1 MVQKLWEIKICRKGY
16 KWWTKKAHSCNTECW
31 FSSSWPIGYQKKIN
45 KKHKTVRADLD
56 GAGLLDGLC
65 VYLCIWVSVLCW
77 LQKTDWTIDCKRFI
91 KTPTKQ
97 EKLSMKERVT
107 YYKEQYKKAKAEG
120 YKGSYTSYTKKNGL
134 GWKTIFYISRIR
146 KWIRYS

>member
-1 MVQKLWEIKICRKGY
+1 MV
-16 KWWTKKAHSCNTECW
+16 
-31 FSSSWPIGYQKKIN
+31 
-45 KKHKTVRADLD
+45 LD
-56 GAGLLDGLC
+56 
-65 VYLCIWVSVLCW
+65 YLMVCGVFGSPFYV
-77 LQKTDWTIDCKRFI
+77 DCKKGIELLTAKDLF

-134 GWKTIFYISRIR
+134 G
-146 KWIRYS
+146 

>member
-1 MVQKLWEIKICRKGY
+1 MVLDYLMVCGVFSVFGSPFYVDYKKGIELLTA
-16 KWWTKKAHSCNTECW
+16 K
-31 FSSSWPIGYQKKIN
+31 
-45 KKHKTVRADLD
+45 DL
-56 GAGLLDGLC
+56 
-65 VYLCIWVSVLCW
+65 
-77 LQKTDWTIDCKRFI
+77 F

-120 YKGSYTSYTKKNGL
+120 YKGSYTSYIKKNGL